1 MSDEKPKLGESAPKN
16 RGNAGKGRPKGIP
29 NKSTAAIKDML
40 LASLDA
46 VGGQSYFMRQ
56 AEENPNAYMSLIGK
70 IIPAEVKN
78 QITGAD
84 GGPVQHSVKVSFGD
98 DSEISA

>member
-1 MSDEKPKLGESAPKN
+1 MSENKIQAENLTN
-16 RGNAGKGRPKGIP
+16 RGRGRPKGAP
-29 NKSTAAIKDML
+29 NKNTQAIKDML

-98 DSEISA
+98 DSSLSS

>member
-1 MSDEKPKLGESAPKN
+1 MNENKVRENTGVGN
-16 RGNAGKGRPKGIP
+16 RGRGRPKGAP

-40 LASLDA
+40 LASLDQA
-46 VGGQSYFMRQ
+46 GGQQYFLRQ
-56 AEENPNAYMSLIGK
+56 AEENPNAYMALIGK

-84 GGPVQHSVKVSFGD
+84 GGPVQHAIKVKFGD
-98 DSEISA
+98 